1 MTKANCMGLALFVT
15 LACGGNP
22 PDPAEPVPLQP
33 PSEPEPKPMSN
44 QTAVGIEEPE
54 DRTMMPV
61 DKPGMTSEDEAKPP
75 GNTVEETRTTE
86 VIQEVVAKKRDTV
99 RVCFDSLSKE
109 EKGHGGT
116 LTIAF
121 KLDPKGNV
129 RNASLNDERST
140 LKLPKLVNCAI
151 DAIRAMKFP
160 ASSRG
165 FESSVNYPFTFK
177 P

>member
-1 MTKANCMGLALFVT
+1 MTKANCIGVALFVT

-44 QTAVGIEEPE
+44 EATAGIEEP
-54 DRTMMPV
+54 DDTAAMPIGESGV
-61 DKPGMTSEDEAKPP
+61 GSEETEKPL
-75 GNTVEETRTTE
+75 GNSVEETRTTE

-99 RVCFDSLSKE
+99 RICFDALSKE
-109 EKGHGGT
+109 EKGQGGT

-121 KLDPKGNV
+121 ELDPKGNV
-129 RNASLNDERST
+129 QNAKLNEERST
-140 LKLPKLVNCAI
+140 LNLPKLVNCAV
-151 DAIRAMKFP
+151 DAIKAMKFP